1 MWSSLVHCN
10 YWIMLTNG
18 ISNIQKIFNFTCS
31 QIVLKCDVFK
41 GWGGGGGGGIIDLKE
56 DSDGSYFDSTMFFWK
71 LFSLLWFP
79 IWLSESHTEHLLGL
93 IRCVLLDLIFSV
105 FSLRLRL
112 LPVEENVDI
121 AATVFRIDPVAA
133 VPMSFFSF
141 TFFKYLTTFSASS
154 GT

>member
-1 MWSSLVHCN
+1 MN
-10 YWIMLTNG
+10 ITNG

-56 DSDGSYFDSTMFFWK
+56 DSDGLYFDSIMFFCK

-79 IWLSESHTEHLLGL
+79 IWLSGSQMEHVLGL
-93 IRCVLLDLIFSV
+93 IRCVLLDLTFSV
-105 FSLRLRL
+105 LPWRLRL
-112 LPVEENVDI
+112 LPVDENVDI
-121 AATVFRIDPVAA
+121 AATVFKIDPVAA
-133 VPMSFFSF
+133 VPISFFSF